1 MRQRTV
7 SRSRARSQ
15 IRISAAEEDDLRV
28 GLQRFLDKLRQHQ
41 PLFTEDDVTA
51 ISFPPEGSSSSS
63 CVGGGSPHSSASTSP
78 RHSPSR
84 ADNEEATL
92 DGTFKGG
99 GSSPSMAKCR
109 KVPAASPSTT
119 GSPTFA
125 SASVIDLDVP
135 LSAPLFLT
143 AVNIFE
149 AKLLSK
155 SKRVSTDAL
164 KLVRQAYALVWRD
177 PGYLATLMNG
187 DPCLAGSSSTGSST
201 TPPDGWSRRP
211 SSVPLASSLSKP
223 HLTCQALFSA
233 SAPAPT
239 QRPDRR
245 LALQLD
251 ECIRTLLVYA
261 NTSVNLCQS
270 VSTNTRTLLLL
281 AFVTCA
287 ARRLEEEDDVPYG
300 DGPGSVAD
308 IVVGNRNL
316 HAEMKKLE
324 SLWRSCGIE
333 GRVADYLRECY
344 LVEFLLDA
352 ALPPAVCSARYDGL
366 QMAVHEK
373 KQRIISDVVAS
384 RAGFASMMRMAPLRG
399 LCGLANMSAFGNSKL
414 RARLLDKMASEGVV
428 ERLAAEM
435 AAAMEA
441 VLAPDTATT
450 TPAHSSTKR
459 PRQSAVYGGSPAHQR
474 SRAGASRSASR
485 QGSLD
490 SVSPA
495 GKERRAMT
503 IARASTSLE
512 RLLDSDP
519 TPVERIGQCVDI
531 LMLLTCPDLRPPD
544 GGEES
549 PSRSS
554 TSSASAVVRSTT
566 WASRDAALHEI
577 CLYLLAIC
585 FVSKTHARYAELS
598 SLQLY
603 AADCM
608 LQCAAYSGAFYAMV
622 VHAMDVLI
630 DMIESM
636 SAAPVASVQRTPL
649 SSGRASCSRLVSPQK
664 NWRKD
669 AEEGDRLDSERGR
682 RVLQHLLP
690 GDEAGLLPL
699 LTNLLQYTIH
709 AQANAKSIRRWFG
722 FLADRLLPEVFE
734 APQLTTGRRSSA
746 TWGLQQQQE
755 QRRRSQADSRAS
767 RLPGALGNGSP
778 AAADGAFDAPVLAR
792 DLTRAEVVAAAP
804 YFCFA
809 RRAVEETSWR
819 DGTELLFAKVVLL
832 AFHVIVTQGHRCNLL
847 FGQACACYDVVAPVL
862 LLRSSQS
869 DNGASPGSR
878 SPRSSRRS
886 SQSSTSATYRRSTL
900 LMHLREDER
909 ASMQAPLHSNEEASE
924 DGGVAGSE
932 ERETKGADEE
942 KEVFIGSTIRRRSLS
957 TRQRQRGSAVKG
969 SAASAERHLLAT
981 KAGEDDQGFSPFIQ
995 SPSRSLVFYEA
1006 CSPSDTE
1013 ASSDSPLDSR
1023 GSRRRRSSSSDR
1035 RSSDGGRSLGAALD
1049 EAAFAA
1055 PTASATLAE
1064 SPEAVTHSWTG
1075 RLSLRSLLSSI
1086 GGHSEAPL
1094 LDKKKRA

>member
-1 MRQRTV
+1 MPPRTV

-15 IRISAAEEDDLRV
+15 IRICAAEEEDLRV

-51 ISFPPEGSSSSS
+51 ISFPPEGSSSS
-63 CVGGGSPHSSASTSP
+63 CVGGSPHSSASTSP
-78 RHSPSR
+78 QHSPSR
-84 ADNEEATL
+84 TDNEEATL
-92 DGTFKGG
+92 DSTLKGG
-99 GSSPSMAKCR
+99 GSSPSTAKGR
-109 KVPAASPSTT
+109 KVPAASSSTT
-119 GSPTFA
+119 GPPTFS

-135 LSAPLFLT
+135 LSGPLFLT

-149 AKLLSK
+149 AKLLSR

-187 DPCLAGSSSTGSST
+187 DPCLVGASSIGSPSP
-201 TPPDGWSRRP
+201 PPDDWSSKPRTMT
-211 SSVPLASSLSKP
+211 LASSHSKP
-223 HLTCQALFSA
+223 HLTFQALFSA

-239 QRPDRR
+239 QRPDKQ

-270 VSTNTRTLLLL
+270 ISTNSRTLLLL

-300 DGPGSVAD
+300 DGPGSAAD

-366 QMAVHEK
+366 QMSVYEK
-373 KQRIISDVVAS
+373 KQRIIADVVAS
-384 RAGFASMMRMAPLRG
+384 RAGFANMIRMAPLRG

-435 AAAMEA
+435 AIAMEA
-441 VLAPDTATT
+441 VLAPDTVTT

-459 PRQSAVYGGSPAHQR
+459 PRQSTVRSKSPPHQR
-474 SRAGASRSASR
+474 SRAGACRPPSR

-490 SVSPA
+490 PVPPA
-495 GKERRAMT
+495 CKERRAMMT
-503 IARASTSLE
+503 VGRASTSLE

-519 TPVERIGQCVDI
+519 TPVELIGQCVDI

-549 PSRSS
+549 PSRAS
-554 TSSASAVVRSTT
+554 TSSASAAVRSTT
-566 WASRDAALHEI
+566 WASCDAALHEV

-585 FVSKTHARYAELS
+585 FVSKTHAKYAALS

-608 LQCAAYSGAFYAMV
+608 RQCAAYSGAFYAMV
-622 VHAMDVLI
+622 VHAVDVLL
-630 DMIESM
+630 DMMESVPAV
-636 SAAPVASVQRTPL
+636 SVASSQRTPL
-649 SSGRASCSRLVSPQK
+649 SSRRALCSRAMSSPK
-664 NWRKD
+664 SGRKKD
-669 AEEGDRLDSERGR
+669 AAEGDRLHGERGR
-682 RVLQHLLP
+682 RVLQQLLP

-699 LTNLLQYTIH
+699 LANLLQYTIH

-722 FLADRLLPEVFE
+722 FLADRLLPEAFE

-746 TWGLQQQQE
+746 AWGRQQQQR
-755 QRRRSQADSRAS
+755 QRSQADNQAS
-767 RLPGALGNGSP
+767 RLPGALKNGSLS
-778 AAADGAFDAPVLAR
+778 AADCALNASVLAR

-819 DGTELLFAKVVLL
+819 DGTESLFTKVVLL

-869 DNGASPGSR
+869 DNGTSPGSG
-878 SPRSSRRS
+878 SPRSSWRS
-886 SQSSTSATYRRSTL
+886 SQSSTSATCRRSTL
-900 LMHLREDER
+900 LMHLREEER
-909 ASMQAPLHSNEEASE
+909 ALMQAQLLSNEEANE

-932 ERETKGADEE
+932 ERETEGADEE
-942 KEVFIGSTIRRRSLS
+942 NEVFIGSTIRRRSLS
-957 TRQRQRGSAVKG
+957 PRRRQRGSPVKG
-969 SAASAERHLLAT
+969 NAASAERHSLA
-981 KAGEDDQGFSPFIQ
+981 KKGVEDDQGLSPFIR

-1006 CSPSDTE
+1006 CSPSDTA
-1013 ASSDSPLDSR
+1013 ASNGSSLESR
-1023 GSRRRRSSSSDR
+1023 GSRQRRSSSSDR
-1035 RSSDGGRSLGAALD
+1035 RWSSDGGRSLGPALD

-1055 PTASATLAE
+1055 STTNATVAE
-1064 SPEAVTHSWTG
+1064 SPNAVMRSWTG

-1086 GGHSEAPL
+1086 SGHSEAPL
-1094 LDKKKRA
+1094 LDKKNRIL